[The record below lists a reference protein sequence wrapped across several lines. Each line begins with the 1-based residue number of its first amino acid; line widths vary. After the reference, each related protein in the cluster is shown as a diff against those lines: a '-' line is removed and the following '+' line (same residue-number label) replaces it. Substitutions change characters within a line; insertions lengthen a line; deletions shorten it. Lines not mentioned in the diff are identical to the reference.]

1 MNIAPV
7 SPVSVLDSAVSPEA
21 LRAEIEAALLKKNL
35 EAEQARG
42 SAIVA
47 LIEAAIAP
55 PPAPAPIPGLDET
68 A

>member
-7 SPVSVLDSAVSPEA
+7 SPVSVLDPAASAEA
-21 LRAEIEAALLKKNL
+21 LRAEIEVALLQKEQEL
-35 EAEQARG
+35 AQARG

-47 LIEAAIAP
+47 LIEAAVAP
-55 PPAPAPIPGLDET
+55 TGESPSQPGFDET